1 MSIRYEPIMMR
12 AIDAVREAGE
22 VVLSSGIHRVRAK
35 GAADFV
41 TDVDVAVQGFLA
53 RQLAAIAPNVQ
64 FMGEEKDNSAID
76 PARPFWILDPV
87 DGTTNLI
94 HGLRLSAVSLAYAEG
109 GAVRFG
115 VVYDP
120 FRGECYSACEGC
132 GVSLNGELISV
143 SRAAAFADALV
154 AVGTVPGYKHMADEA
169 FRQMRLL
176 YDRCQ
181 DVRRSGC
188 ASLDL
193 CHVAVGRLDAYV
205 ELMLQPW
212 DYAAGALIVAE
223 AGGRATT
230 LTGEPLPL
238 THGSAVLA
246 ANAPLHPQLLS
257 LLA

>member
-1 MSIRYEPIMMR
+1 MGIQYEPIMMR

-22 VVLSSGIHRVRAK
+22 VVLTSGIHRVRAK

-41 TDVDVAVQGFLA
+41 TDVDMAVQSFLS
-53 RQLAAIAPNVQ
+53 RQLAVIAPNVQ
-64 FMGEEKDNSAID
+64 FMGEEQDNSGID
-76 PARPFWILDPV
+76 PSRPFWILDPV

-120 FRGECYSACEGC
+120 FRGECYSACEGR
-132 GVSLNGELISV
+132 GASLNGELISV
-143 SRAAAFADALV
+143 SSALAAA
-154 AVGTVPGYKHMADEA
+154 GTVPGYKHMADEA

-176 YDRCQ
+176 YDSCQ

-193 CHVAVGRLDAYV
+193 CHVAAGRLDAYA

-212 DYAAGALIVAE
+212 DYAAGMLILAE
-223 AGGRATT
+223 AGGQVTAP
-230 LTGEPLPL
+230 G
-238 THGSAVLA
+238 G
-246 ANAPLHPQLLS
+246 APLSLAEGGP
-257 LLA
+257 LLASNGRLHGALQTILKE

>member
-1 MSIRYEPIMMR
+1 M
-12 AIDAVREAGE
+12 
-22 VVLSSGIHRVRAK
+22 
-35 GAADFV
+35 
-41 TDVDVAVQGFLA
+41 AVQSFLA
-53 RQLAAIAPNVQ
+53 RQLAVIAPNVQ
-64 FMGEEKDNSAID
+64 FMGEEQDNSGID
-76 PARPFWILDPV
+76 PSRPFWILDPV

-120 FRGECYSACEGC
+120 FRGECYSACEGR
-132 GVSLNGELISV
+132 GASLNGELISV
-143 SRAAAFADALV
+143 SSALELSDALAAA
-154 AVGTVPGYKHMADEA
+154 GTVPGYKHMADEA

-176 YDRCQ
+176 YDSCQ

-193 CHVAVGRLDAYV
+193 CHVAAGRLDAYA

-212 DYAAGALIVAE
+212 DYAAGALIVSE

-238 THGSAVLA
+238 THGSAILA
-246 ANAPLHPQLLS
+246 SNGRLHSKLLS

>member
-1 MSIRYEPIMMR
+1 MGIQYEPIMMR

-22 VVLSSGIHRVRAK
+22 VVLTSGIHRVRAK

-41 TDVDVAVQGFLA
+41 TDVDMAVQSFLA
-53 RQLAAIAPNVQ
+53 RQLAVIAPNVQ
-64 FMGEEKDNSAID
+64 FMGEEQDNSGID
-76 PARPFWILDPV
+76 PSRPFWILDPV

-120 FRGECYSACEGC
+120 FRGECYSACEGR
-132 GVSLNGELISV
+132 GASLNGELISV
-143 SRAAAFADALV
+143 SSALELSDALAAA
-154 AVGTVPGYKHMADEA
+154 GTVPGYKHMADEA

-176 YDRCQ
+176 YDSCQ

-193 CHVAVGRLDAYV
+193 CHVAAGRLDAYA

-212 DYAAGALIVAE
+212 DYAAGALIVSE

-230 LTGEPLPL
+230 LTCEPLPL
-238 THGSAVLA
+238 THGSAILA
-246 ANAPLHPQLLS
+246 SNGRLHSKLLS

>member
-22 VVLSSGIHRVRAK
+22 VILSSGIHRVRAK

-115 VVYDP
+115 LLL
-120 FRGECYSACEGC
+120 SA
-132 GVSLNGELISV
+132 GVG
-143 SRAAAFADALV
+143 
-154 AVGTVPGYKHMADEA
+154 AVGTLLLALAADPLLRHC
-169 FRQMRLL
+169 FR
-176 YDRCQ
+176 
-181 DVRRSGC
+181 
-188 ASLDL
+188 
-193 CHVAVGRLDAYV
+193 
-205 ELMLQPW
+205 
-212 DYAAGALIVAE
+212 AGAEAVAMGGP
-223 AGGRATT
+223 ALAMTALAFPVGAVTIILSASFQALGRA
-230 LTGEPLPL
+230 G
-238 THGSAVLA
+238 
-246 ANAPLHPQLLS
+246 LS
-257 LLA
+257 LLVSLLRQIALLLPIAALFLALRPGLVWLSFLCAEVLACLAAAGLYLRLIRPRVRALE

>member
-1 MSIRYEPIMMR
+1 MSIRYEPIMIR

-132 GVSLNGELISV
+132 GASLNGELISV
-143 SRAAAFADALV
+143 SRSSQFQDALV
-154 AVGTVPGYKHMADEA
+154 AVGTVPGYKHMAGEA

-176 YDRCQ
+176 
-181 DVRRSGC
+181 
-188 ASLDL
+188 
-193 CHVAVGRLDAYV
+193 
-205 ELMLQPW
+205 
-212 DYAAGALIVAE
+212 
-223 AGGRATT
+223 
-230 LTGEPLPL
+230 
-238 THGSAVLA
+238 
-246 ANAPLHPQLLS
+246 
-257 LLA
+257 